1 MHSLLGRTLQHPKA
15 YPGLMSNTTAPPA
28 IAFDASYLAGVIS
41 TLAACAGVICLGV
54 AAAASRGPWRRM
66 RGMDDLISSGHARLS
81 QGRYKVNTEA
91 LLDSMDAATLIEGPD
106 TDTMVSDNAVGG
118 AE

>member
-66 RGMDDLISSGHARLS
+66 LFADDLISSGHARLS

-91 LLDSMDAATLIEGPD
+91 LLDSMAGDAATLIEGPD
-106 TDTMVSDNAVGG
+106 TAVEEVGG